1 MKFDVVIGNPPYNAD
16 GFGSGFYCK
25 FILSALCL
33 SDRFVSFIHP
43 NRWMTSDNAL
53 EVESRHKLKN
63 KIRTLVD
70 FIPEN
75 FDINSIGFFKG
86 AHIRGGVSYYLA
98 DKLYDG
104 DIDYIESKSGL
115 RCNKKLTDYGLLRG
129 VNQELLY
136 DGLSV
141 FDSMSSYVIPDPFKI
156 ASNDSRVKNKPQYE
170 DDIPC
175 MMVDDIQYISNQ
187 YVNVNKELINK
198 YKVAV
203 SYSGRT
209 YHRKYDRFYGKI
221 LPPGTVCSGSYVL
234 VYASDNEEY
243 CKRCVKYLCSSLVVM
258 LKDDVSVQISKTR
271 STWKYVPM
279 LDFSDDDLID
289 WDAEPALFDILL
301 FKLMGLT
308 DDEIE
313 TLKNRGYLMYEG

>member
-25 FILSALCL
+25 FILFALCL

-70 FIPEN
+70 DIPDDPDMGSV
-75 FDINSIGFFKG
+75 DIFKG
-86 AHIRGGVSYYLA
+86 TRIRGGISYYLA

-104 DIDYIESKSGL
+104 DIDYIEYKSGL

-141 FDSMSSYVIPDPFKI
+141 FDSMSSYVIPDPFRI
-156 ASNDSRVKNKPQYE
+156 ASNDSRLKNKPQYE
-170 DDIPC
+170 DDIQC
-175 MMVDDIQYISNQ
+175 MTADGIQYISNQ

-198 YKVAV
+198 YKVV
-203 SYSGRT
+203 LSYNGRIYLRK
-209 YHRKYDRFYGKI
+209 YHRSYDKI
-221 LPPGTVCSGSYVL
+221 LPPGTICTSSYIFM
-234 VYASDNEEY
+234 YASSNEEY
-243 CKRCVKYLCSSLVVM
+243 CKRCVKYLRSSLVVM

-289 WDAEPALFDILL
+289 WNAEPALFDILL
-301 FKLMGLT
+301 FKLIGLT

-313 TLKNRGYLMYEG
+313 ILRNRGYLMYEG

>member
-25 FILSALCL
+25 FILSALSL

-53 EVESRHKLKN
+53 ESESRHKLKN

-70 FIPEN
+70 FIPE
-75 FDINSIGFFKG
+75 DSKQINIGFFKG
-86 AHIRGGVSYYLA
+86 AQIRGGVSYYLV

-129 VNQELLY
+129 VNQGLLY

-141 FDSMSSYVIPDPFKI
+141 FDSMSSYVIHDPFRI
-156 ASNDSRVKNKPQYE
+156 VSNDSRLKTKMQYE

-175 MMVDDIQYISNQ
+175 MTVDGIRYISNQ

-198 YKVAV
+198 YKVALK
-203 SYSGRT
+203 YIDRT
-209 YHRKYDRFYGKI
+209 YNKKCNRLYGKI
-221 LPPGTVCSGSYVL
+221 LPPGTVCTGSYVL
-234 VYASDNEEY
+234 VYTSDNEEY

-258 LKDDVSVQISKTR
+258 LKDDVSVQVSKTR

-301 FKLMGLT
+301 FKLIGLT

-313 TLKNRGYLMYEG
+313 TLRNRGYLMYES

>member
-16 GFGSGFYCK
+16 GFGSGFYCR
-25 FILSALCL
+25 FVLSAFSL
-33 SDRFVSFIHP
+33 SDRFISFIHP
-43 NRWMTSDNAL
+43 NRWMTSDNSL
-53 EVESRHKLKN
+53 ECESRHKLKN

-70 FIPEN
+70 IIPEDSD
-75 FDINSIGFFKG
+75 FRDTVIFKG
-86 AHIRGGVSYYLA
+86 AHIKGGVCYYLA

-104 DIDYIESKSGL
+104 DIDYIEYKSGL

-136 DGLSV
+136 DGLAG
-141 FDSMSSYVIPDPFKI
+141 FDSMSNYAIPDPFRI
-156 ASNDSRVKNKPQYE
+156 VSNDSRLKNKPQYE
-170 DDIPC
+170 DDLPC
-175 MMVDDIQYISNQ
+175 MMVDGIHYISNQ

-203 SYSGRT
+203 SYIGRT
-209 YHRKYDRFYGKI
+209 YYNKYNTFYGKI
-221 LPPGTVCSGSYVL
+221 LPPGTVCTSSYVL
-234 VYASDNEEY
+234 IYASDNEEY

-258 LKDDVSVQISKTR
+258 LKDCISVQVSKTR
-271 STWKYVPM
+271 STWKFVPM
-279 LDFSDDDLID
+279 LDFSNDDLID

-313 TLKNRGYLMYEG
+313 TLRKRGYLIYEN

>member
-1 MKFDVVIGNPPYNAD
+1 MKFDVVIGNLPYNAD

-33 SDRFVSFIHP
+33 SDRFISFIHP

-70 FIPEN
+70 FIPED
-75 FDINSIGFFKG
+75 FDIDSIGIFNG
-86 AHIRGGVSYYLA
+86 ARIKGGVSYYLV

-136 DGLSV
+136 DGLYV
-141 FDSMSSYVIPDPFKI
+141 FDSMSSYVITDPFKI

-175 MMVDDIQYISNQ
+175 MMVDGIQYISNQ

-198 YKVAV
+198 YKVV
-203 SYSGRT
+203 LKYSGRT
-209 YHRKYDRFYGKI
+209 YHKKYDRFYGDI
-221 LPPGTVCSGSYVL
+221 LPPGTICTSSYVL
-234 VYASDNEEY
+234 VYASENEEY

-258 LKDDVSVQISKTR
+258 LKDDVSVQLSKNR
-271 STWKYVPM
+271 STFKYVPM

-301 FKLMGLT
+301 FKMVGLT

-313 TLKNRGYLMYEG
+313 ILRNRGYLMYES

>member
-16 GFGSGFYCK
+16 GFGSGFYCR
-25 FILSALCL
+25 FVLSALSL

-53 EVESRHKLKN
+53 ESECRHKLKN

-70 FIPEN
+70 DIPDDPDMGSI
-75 FDINSIGFFKG
+75 DIFKSTR
-86 AHIRGGVSYYLA
+86 IRGGVSYYLV

-129 VNQELLY
+129 VNQNLLY
-136 DGLSV
+136 DGLSW
-141 FDSMSSYVIPDPFKI
+141 FDSMSSYVIPDPFRI
-156 ASNDSRVKNKPQYE
+156 ASNDSRLKNKPQYE

-175 MMVDDIQYISNQ
+175 MMVDGIQYISNQ

-203 SYSGRT
+203 SYNGRT
-209 YHRKYDRFYGKI
+209 YYRKYGTFYGKI
-221 LPPGTVCSGSYVL
+221 LPPGTVCSSSYVL
-234 VYASDNEEY
+234 VYASENEEY

-301 FKLMGLT
+301 FKLMGLA

-313 TLKNRGYLMYEG
+313 ILRNRGYLMYEG